1 MSLTA
6 AQHAMRMTG
15 IGASEIGTVAGL
27 VPYARP
33 IDVWLV
39 KRGLREP
46 FEGNQATRMGTALE
60 PVIANIY
67 AAEYLGPGER
77 VVQPSEAWPDAV
89 DGTLRHPDHPW
100 VLASPD
106 RAVMVG
112 GKVVR
117 LVEIKTAGPRT
128 AYLWGDAH
136 DAVPNG
142 YRAQVEWQMAVT
154 GVPVVDLVVLLAG
167 EEVRAY
173 RIERDP
179 ELWEY
184 LLSIGRDF
192 WRRVQ
197 DGIEPPVDGSESW
210 RDYIAS
216 RFPKGEGLRT
226 ATADEAALIEALDT
240 VKRSIRELE
249 EREADIENRLKL
261 AIGNSEGIVTPS
273 LRATWK
279 ADKTGPVAWKAVAEE
294 LGAAD
299 KPEVVAR
306 HVGVPTRKLKVSPV
320 PKKKRK

>member
-6 AQHAMRMTG
+6 AQHAVRMTG

-27 VPYARP
+27 VPYAKP

-60 PVIANIY
+60 PAIADIY

-77 VVQPSEAWPDAV
+77 VAQPSEAWPDAV

-112 GKVVR
+112 DKVVR

-184 LLSIGRDF
+184 LLRIGREF
-192 WRRVQ
+192 WRLVQ
-197 DGIEPPVDGSESW
+197 EGIEPPVDGSESW
-210 RDYIAS
+210 KAYLAA
-216 RFPKGEGLRT
+216 RFPKGSGVLRP
-226 ATADEAALIEALDT
+226 ATGDEAEMVEELTRLKRDAKELKARTDAL
-240 VKRSIRELE
+240 
-249 EREADIENRLKL
+249 ENRIK
-261 AIGNSEGIVTPS
+261 AAVGDDDGITTDT
-273 LRATWK
+273 LCATWK
-279 ADKTGPVAWKAVAEE
+279 ADSVGHVAWKAVADE
-294 LGAAD
+294 LGAEKRPDIIA
-299 KPEVVAR
+299 K
-306 HVGVPTRKLKVSPV
+306 HVGTPPRKLSIHPV
-320 PKKKRK
+320 KKRK

>member
-1 MSLTA
+1 M
-6 AQHAMRMTG
+6 
-15 IGASEIGTVAGL
+15 
-27 VPYARP
+27 
-33 IDVWLV
+33 V
-39 KRGLREP
+39 K
-46 FEGNQATRMGTALE
+46 T
-60 PVIANIY
+60 
-67 AAEYLGPGER
+67 
-77 VVQPSEAWPDAV
+77 S
-89 DGTLRHPDHPW
+89 
-100 VLASPD
+100 
-106 RAVMVG
+106 VM
-112 GKVVR
+112 
-117 LVEIKTAGPRT
+117 LP
-128 AYLWGDAH
+128 
-136 DAVPNG
+136 
-142 YRAQVEWQMAVT
+142 VT

-261 AIGNSEGIVTPS
+261 AIGSSEGIVTPS

-279 ADKTGPVAWKAVAEE
+279 ADSVGHVAWKAVADE
-294 LGAAD
+294 LGAEKRPDIIA
-299 KPEVVAR
+299 K
-306 HVGVPTRKLKVSPV
+306 HVGTPPRKLSIHPV
-320 PKKKRK
+320 KKRK